1 MVLTQDLSQH
11 HKRVESLQAWNATA
25 LMLRDESCAKGKT
38 QQVRWKCCPNSLPS
52 TTFLGYPD
60 HSCRCTPGNRNLVL
74 GWRCRPRTSPCGWL
88 PRSIGTA
95 PETREETK
103 AIVGW
108 HDMKRNK
115 NVSLPK
121 VRTKHRNEG
130 RIKMIL
136 NCRAIYVHIQLS
148 HPGKKNYNSF
158 PTQMNAFFLS
168 TYLPLQEWN
177 RFLIR
182 GLRYFHTLSVQLP
195 GEIKCPCCFPHLVD
209 SHFTLESRLRR
220 PSRQRLRWI

>member
-11 HKRVESLQAWNATA
+11 HKRVESLQAWNATV

-38 QQVRWKCCPNSLPS
+38 PKVRWKCCPNSLPS

-88 PRSIGTA
+88 PHSIGTA
-95 PETREETK
+95 SEKQEKRQK
-103 AIVGW
+103 RLGAIIGW

-136 NCRAIYVHIQLS
+136 NCRAIYVHIPLS
-148 HPGKKNYNSF
+148 HPKKNNNSF
-158 PTQMNAFFLS
+158 PTQMNVFIHIFA
-168 TYLPLQEWN
+168 PLGME
-177 RFLIR
+177 
-182 GLRYFHTLSVQLP
+182 
-195 GEIKCPCCFPHLVD
+195 
-209 SHFTLESRLRR
+209 
-220 PSRQRLRWI
+220 